1 MINRDSLGSDRPG
14 LILNGKYE
22 LVEAIGQGGMA
33 IVWRGVSH
41 GSEGFQRPVAIKRID
56 PAVLGYPEVVQMFV
70 EEARVGAALHHPNI
84 VQVFDF
90 GVDGEGRHFLVTEL
104 VEGLHLGA
112 WVASHFHGARKET
125 PWELVTA
132 ISIEVLRAL
141 DAAHSRTDSAGKLSP
156 VLHRD
161 VTPPNILLDLDGFVK
176 LADFGL
182 ARAMDRGRM
191 TRPNVVKGKV
201 SYLAPELV
209 LGVAPSAASDLF
221 SLGIVMWEALTGAR
235 LFQAN
240 DDAEVVLMVR
250 DARVPLLSV
259 KRPGLPFAVSAAVHK
274 ALERDP
280 ARRFQSAREM
290 LDVLKEALRVLPGS
304 TDGQVLARSIR
315 AARARLTQL
324 PAAKT

>member
-1 MINRDSLGSDRPG
+1 MQSDTRASDRPG

-22 LVEAIGQGGMA
+22 LVEPIGQGGMA
-33 IVWRGVSH
+33 VVWRGISH

-90 GVDGEGRHFLVTEL
+90 GVDGNGKHFLVTEL
-104 VEGLHLGA
+104 VDGLHLGA
-112 WVASHFHGARKET
+112 WVKSHFQEGGKET
-125 PWELVTA
+125 PWELVAA
-132 ISIEVLRAL
+132 IAVEVLRAL
-141 DAAHSRTDSAGKLSP
+141 DAAHSRADATGKVSP

-191 TRPNVVKGKV
+191 TRPNVVKGKL

-209 LGVAPSAASDLF
+209 LGSAPSAASDLF
-221 SLGIVMWEALTGAR
+221 SLGIVMWEALTGER
-235 LFQAN
+235 LFQAG
-240 DDAEVVLMVR
+240 DDAEVVAMVR
-250 DARVPLLSV
+250 DARVPLLSF
-259 KRPGLPFAVSAAVHK
+259 KRPALPYALSSAVHR
-274 ALERDP
+274 ALEREP
-280 ARRFQSAREM
+280 ARRFPSARAM

-304 TDGQVLARSIR
+304 TDAQVLAKSFRE
-315 AARARLTQL
+315 ARARLTQ
-324 PAAKT
+324 PAGPGA